1 MKLSGQIQKK
11 NILVVGDIML
21 DTYFNGKVKRIS
33 PEAPVPVFLKKGERS
48 TLGGAANVAANLV
61 AAGQNASMLAII
73 GQDAHGQ
80 QLLDGFAVQG
90 VDSNLVLQVSD
101 RSTTTKT
108 RFLADNH
115 QQLLRLDVEDSSAI
129 SKEEETVLLEKLQAQ
144 IDQFDLVILSDYMK
158 GLLTYGFTQGVIR
171 IAGQAGKK
179 VIIDVKDP
187 DYRKYEGA
195 YLLKPNLKELR
206 DLTKL
211 PAQSDEEI
219 IEASHTL
226 CVQAKVEYV
235 LTTCGG
241 QGMVLVNRQRNARKI
256 ACAPQEVYDV
266 TGAGDTVIAYLG
278 TCMANGI
285 KLERAMDIANI
296 AAGIQVS
303 KVGTSSVYVS
313 EIERYMAH
321 MQEDGVALPK
331 ILSWE
336 QIPQLRKQTEQ
347 KQIVFTN
354 GCFDILHIGHVR
366 YLQEAAALGDVMIVG
381 LNSDASVKRLKGE
394 ERPINCQEDRAE
406 LLAALGFIDYVIMF
420 DEDTP
425 YELIKQIQPDVLV
438 KGGDYQPDQVVGKD
452 IVEAKGGRLALIPF
466 VAGKSTTN
474 VINKIKHTE
483 S

>member
-61 AAGQNASMLAII
+61 AAGQNASMLAIV
-73 GQDAHGQ
+73 GWDAHGQ

-144 IDQFDLVILSDYMK
+144 IDQFDMVILSDYMK

-241 QGMVLVNRQRNARKI
+241 KGMVLVNRQGNARKI

-266 TGAGDTVIAYLG
+266 TGAGDTVIAVFAMALAGGLKAKDGAFLANLAASVVVAKLG
-278 TCMANGI
+278 TYA
-285 KLERAMDIANI
+285 
-296 AAGIQVS
+296 VS
-303 KVGTSSVYVS
+303 
-313 EIERYMAH
+313 
-321 MQEDGVALPK
+321 QE
-331 ILSWE
+331 
-336 QIPQLRKQTEQ
+336 
-347 KQIVFTN
+347 
-354 GCFDILHIGHVR
+354 
-366 YLQEAAALGDVMIVG
+366 
-381 LNSDASVKRLKGE
+381 
-394 ERPINCQEDRAE
+394 E
-406 LLAALGFIDYVIMF
+406 LLA
-420 DEDTP
+420 
-425 YELIKQIQPDVLV
+425 ELKKL
-438 KGGDYQPDQVVGKD
+438 
-452 IVEAKGGRLALIPF
+452 L
-466 VAGKSTTN
+466 
-474 VINKIKHTE
+474 
-483 S
+483 